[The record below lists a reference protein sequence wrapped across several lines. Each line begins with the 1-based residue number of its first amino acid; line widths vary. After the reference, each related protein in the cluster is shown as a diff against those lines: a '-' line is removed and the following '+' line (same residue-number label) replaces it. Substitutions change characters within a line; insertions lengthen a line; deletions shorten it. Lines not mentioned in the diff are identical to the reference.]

1 MAHVESMAA
10 VISRFAPG
18 ITGDVMLQNGELTVN
33 AEAGSESVRN
43 YLVSSTAAATEAGLS
58 VVDNIRVFMP
68 EDDSRSLQLA
78 LDELVEEVRRTVVFP
93 SGTSELTPV
102 AKLTLDKVAQKIGG
116 YSGLV
121 VEIEGHTDNVGR
133 AGINE
138 QLSQTRANLVRSYL
152 ADRLNG
158 QQSGGPG
165 SISRLIA
172 VGYGHRRPIETNDT
186 AEGRQ
191 ANRRVHFTVLKQPQG
206 LNG

>member
-1 MAHVESMAA
+1 
-10 VISRFAPG
+10 
-18 ITGDVMLQNGELTVN
+18 
-33 AEAGSESVRN
+33 
-43 YLVSSTAAATEAGLS
+43 
-58 VVDNIRVFMP
+58 
-68 EDDSRSLQLA
+68 
-78 LDELVEEVRRTVVFP
+78 
-93 SGTSELTPV
+93 LTPV